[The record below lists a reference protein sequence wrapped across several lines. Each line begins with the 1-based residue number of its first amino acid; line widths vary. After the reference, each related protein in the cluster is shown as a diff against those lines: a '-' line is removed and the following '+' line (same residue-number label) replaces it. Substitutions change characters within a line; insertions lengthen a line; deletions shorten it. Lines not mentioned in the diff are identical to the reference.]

1 MKVLLINPW
10 GGEVFPTPAIGYLHA
25 TLKAAGADV
34 TAVDL
39 SGAFQETDYDIVGVT
54 FHSFS
59 VKEAQRIRH
68 YYSKNRLI
76 CGGHHPSALPY
87 QMLAIGYDQVV
98 IGEGEKAIIDIIN
111 GNTAPLVYGE
121 LSDINSIPFPDYTGL
136 SFTGAMGVPVI
147 TSRGCPFKCLHGD
160 TLIDTTDG
168 IIKIKDLIGKIPK
181 VLTRDPITHDVLYA
195 QVREVRLTEKNA
207 KIVRVSFD
215 NGDYIDCTPEHK
227 FITFKNGNQNSVT
240 TEKETEAR
248 NLKIGES
255 IRAIHYHKEGNGYV
269 DVAWGRRKRR
279 KKHRLVIESRL
290 GRKLKNNEHIHH
302 IDGNKENN
310 IDSNLL
316 VTSPSEHIKYHPEI
330 AERMRVNNAAKNMT
344 KEQRIANGKANIG
357 TRRTLESRIK
367 YRNSKLG
374 AKNPNYKG
382 GSPKS
387 KPNRT
392 RIKEI
397 NHKITSVQYLD
408 YTADVYCMEVP
419 GYDWFYANQVL
430 VHNCSFCASTHF
442 WNGRY
447 RTRTSENVLA
457 ELKQLTDAG
466 IKTWMKEDDNFTA
479 NKRRAIEICK
489 GIAAMGQFNWQCA
502 SRAESLDKELCIAL
516 KESGC
521 RTVWLGIES
530 LSQGALDRCNK
541 NTTIDKMLTGIEIAE
556 ETGIETMCQFIIG
569 LPGDT
574 MDDIQTTVQNIRR
587 SRIRR
592 KGTNILWVVPGT
604 EAYNKAKQQGF
615 SDDTYLKSGAPYY
628 TYEQDMTT
636 LNYWAYLINQ
646 A

>member
-10 GGEVFPTPAIGYLHA
+10 GGEVFPTPAIGYLQA

-68 YYSKNRLI
+68 YYLKNRLI

-147 TSRGCPFKCLHGD
+147 TSRGCGHAC
-160 TLIDTTDG
+160 
-168 IIKIKDLIGKIPK
+168 
-181 VLTRDPITHDVLYA
+181 
-195 QVREVRLTEKNA
+195 N
-207 KIVRVSFD
+207 
-215 NGDYIDCTPEHK
+215 
-227 FITFKNGNQNSVT
+227 
-240 TEKETEAR
+240 
-248 NLKIGES
+248 
-255 IRAIHYHKEGNGYV
+255 
-269 DVAWGRRKRR
+269 
-279 KKHRLVIESRL
+279 
-290 GRKLKNNEHIHH
+290 
-302 IDGNKENN
+302 
-310 IDSNLL
+310 
-316 VTSPSEHIKYHPEI
+316 
-330 AERMRVNNAAKNMT
+330 
-344 KEQRIANGKANIG
+344 
-357 TRRTLESRIK
+357 
-367 YRNSKLG
+367 
-374 AKNPNYKG
+374 
-382 GSPKS
+382 
-387 KPNRT
+387 
-392 RIKEI
+392 
-397 NHKITSVQYLD
+397 
-408 YTADVYCMEVP
+408 
-419 GYDWFYANQVL
+419 
-430 VHNCSFCASTHF
+430 FCASSHF
-442 WNGRY
+442 WNRRY
-447 RTRTSENVLA
+447 RARSVENVLA

-530 LSQGALDRCNK
+530 LSQPALDRCNK

-604 EAYNKAKQQGF
+604 DAYNKAKQQGF
-615 SDDTYLKSGAPYY
+615 SDDTYLKRGAPYY

-636 LNYWAYLINQ
+636 LNYWAYLIN
-646 A
+646 AA